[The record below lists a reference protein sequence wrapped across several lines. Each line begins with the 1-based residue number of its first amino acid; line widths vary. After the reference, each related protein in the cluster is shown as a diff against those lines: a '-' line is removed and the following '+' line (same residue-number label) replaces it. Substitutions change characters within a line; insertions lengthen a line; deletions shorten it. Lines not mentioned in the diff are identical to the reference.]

1 MLSFDKVSCG
11 GRIDFLNIFAVQG
24 IIFLSVV
31 FRDDTAVNI
40 SIQIRD
46 ACIERG

>member
-31 FRDDTAVNI
+31 LEMIPLLILVFKLGMLA
-40 SIQIRD
+40 
-46 ACIERG
+46 